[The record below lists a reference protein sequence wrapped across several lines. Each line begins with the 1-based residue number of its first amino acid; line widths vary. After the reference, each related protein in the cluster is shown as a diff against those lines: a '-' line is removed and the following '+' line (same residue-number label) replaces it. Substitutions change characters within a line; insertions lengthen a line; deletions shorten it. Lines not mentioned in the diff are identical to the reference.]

1 MLGEQIGEIKGKITS
16 QRVLDLEGPS
26 VETSIIASGSLKG
39 VQIKETITFV
49 GKPTNTSGIVHGKG
63 KAVIM
68 AGESELAT
76 YTGEGIGRIDS
87 LKNVNYR
94 GSYFFSTSSKGEL
107 AYLNNT
113 IGVFESVIDAEGNF
127 YEKLWEWK

>member
-1 MLGEQIGEIKGKITS
+1 
-16 QRVLDLEGPS
+16 
-26 VETSIIASGSLKG
+26 
-39 VQIKETITFV
+39 V
-49 GKPTNTSGIVHGKG
+49 GKPTNTSGIIHGKG

-68 AGESELAT
+68 SGESGLAT

-94 GSYFFSTSSKGEL
+94 GSYFFSTSSTGKL

-113 IGVFESVIDAEGNF
+113 IGVFEAVIDAEGNF

>member
-1 MLGEQIGEIKGKITS
+1 
-16 QRVLDLEGPS
+16 
-26 VETSIIASGSLKG
+26 
-39 VQIKETITFV
+39 
-49 GKPTNTSGIVHGKG
+49 
-63 KAVIM
+63 M

-76 YTGEGIGRIDS
+76 YNGEGIRRIDS

-113 IGVFESVIDAEGNF
+113 IGVFEAVIDAKGNF

>member
-1 MLGEQIGEIKGKITS
+1 M
-16 QRVLDLEGPS
+16 
-26 VETSIIASGSLKG
+26 
-39 VQIKETITFV
+39 
-49 GKPTNTSGIVHGKG
+49 GKPTNTSGIIHGKG

-76 YTGEGIGRIDS
+76 YTGEGIGIGRIDS

-94 GSYFFSTSSKGEL
+94 GSYFFSTSSTGKL

-113 IGVFESVIDAEGNF
+113 IGVFEAVIDAEGNF

>member
-1 MLGEQIGEIKGKITS
+1 M
-16 QRVLDLEGPS
+16 
-26 VETSIIASGSLKG
+26 
-39 VQIKETITFV
+39 
-49 GKPTNTSGIVHGKG
+49 GKPTNTSGIIHGKG

-68 AGESELAT
+68 AEESELAT

-87 LKNVNYR
+87 LKNINYR
-94 GSYFFSTSSKGEL
+94 GSYFFSTSSTGKL

-113 IGVFESVIDAEGNF
+113 IGVFEAVIDAEGNF